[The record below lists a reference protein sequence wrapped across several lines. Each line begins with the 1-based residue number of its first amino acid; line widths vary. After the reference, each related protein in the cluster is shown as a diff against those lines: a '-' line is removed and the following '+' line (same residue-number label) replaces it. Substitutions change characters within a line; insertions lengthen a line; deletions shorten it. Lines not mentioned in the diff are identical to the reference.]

1 MLSSDQTRPSIG
13 VVTICKNEESDLP
26 GFLECFL
33 PWADEIL
40 VVDDGSTD
48 KSCEIIEAAGQ
59 KVRLV
64 RHSMSPD
71 SGFSGL
77 RNLGIQNSSCDW
89 LLHTDIDE
97 RATPEFVD
105 EVKAALH
112 RQDIYAYKYRRRNY
126 FLHRVMRGGGLQE
139 WNKPQLARRGKHYF
153 VNQVHEECVVEGAP
167 STVAQLNSCILHIN
181 DEDYVERVNKSIQYC
196 LEQANRIE
204 RKEISIRWWHLILY
218 PSVEFVRKYFL
229 KSGFLDGTPGLIW
242 SLHSACAMFKASAIL
257 WDRQNNIP
265 RTIIEEE
272 IKKNWDIYNRD
283 KPHFYSEGSG
293 H

>member
-1 MLSSDQTRPSIG
+1 MPSSDQTRPSIG
-13 VVTICKNEESDLP
+13 VVAICKNEEKDLP
-26 GFLECFL
+26 GFLDNFL
-33 PWADEIL
+33 PWVDEIL
-40 VVDDGSTD
+40 IVDDSSTD

-59 KVRLV
+59 KVRLI

-71 SGFSGL
+71 SGFSGQ
-77 RNLGIQNSSCDW
+77 RNLGIQHSSCDW

-97 RATPEFVD
+97 RVTPEFVD

-139 WNKPQLARRGKHYF
+139 WNKPQLARRGKHHF
-153 VNQVHEECVVEGAP
+153 VNRVHEECVVEGAP

-181 DEDYVERVNKSIQYC
+181 DENYVERVNKSVQYC

-204 RKEISIRWWHLILY
+204 RKVSIRWWHLLLY

-265 RTIIEEE
+265 REHIEEE
-272 IKKNWDIYNRD
+272 IREKWDTVE
-283 KPHFYSEGSG
+283 SESLTFIVKVRG